1 MYQPS
6 TVVETQRPPAL
17 NKGLLWGAA
26 IGVIVV
32 SLLGWL
38 LGGELGNFVT
48 AGLQS
53 WPFTVLAVLA
63 YLGIDRMWA
72 RVLALLWLAL
82 LVAGIG
88 MFGLSFGIIILSG
101 ANLAQP
107 ESLNLANFD
116 AGRLLLMIALMLVSV
131 LIACL
136 AFVPSFR
143 RAQARVLPIDPDSFV
158 HTIALAAV
166 ISLTLLSF
174 VPLIVLG
181 EPPLLTLVS
190 QLAGTGQDLTG
201 GQDDAAMLRSTL
213 YGLVWMVPGAIL
225 AVGYAVRRRLGEA
238 LTRLGFVWPTVGHIG
253 IGVGVAL
260 LLVVGVSV
268 LGLGIDW
275 LWETMGWPRT
285 DAEAFGEL
293 LAFAFSLIGA
303 IVIGV
308 TAGIGE
314 ELAVRGVLQP
324 RLGILL
330 SNLFFTALHAFQ
342 YNWDSLL
349 VVFVVGLVFGLIRKR
364 YNTSTSAI
372 AHGVYNFT
380 LIMLAVL
387 QVPGFTE

>member
-6 TVVETQRPPAL
+6 TVVEAQRSPAL

-26 IGVIVV
+26 IAVIVL

-38 LGGELGNFVT
+38 LGGELGSFVT

-82 LVAGIG
+82 LVAGVGI
-88 MFGLSFGIIILSG
+88 FGLSFGIVILSG

-116 AGRLLLMIALMLVSV
+116 AGRFLLMIALMVVSV

-143 RAQARVLPIDPDSFV
+143 RSQARVLPIDPDSFV

-190 QLAGTGQDLTG
+190 QLSGTGQDLTG
-201 GQDDAAMLRSTL
+201 GQDDAAMLRATL

-225 AVGYAVRRRLGEA
+225 AVGYAVRRRLSEA
-238 LTRLGFVWPTVGHIG
+238 LARLGFVWPTIGQIG
-253 IGVGVAL
+253 IGVGLAL

-268 LGLGIDW
+268 LGLGIDR
-275 LWETMGWPRT
+275 LWELMGWPRT

-293 LAFAFSLIGA
+293 LAFAFSPIGA

-349 VVFVVGLVFGLIRKR
+349 VVFLVGLVFGLIRKR